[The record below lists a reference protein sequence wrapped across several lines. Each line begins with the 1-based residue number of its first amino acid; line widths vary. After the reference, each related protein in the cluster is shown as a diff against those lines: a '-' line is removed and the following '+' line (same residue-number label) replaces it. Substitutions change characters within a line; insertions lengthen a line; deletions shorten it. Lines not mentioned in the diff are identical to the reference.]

1 LDLAAFFFSAHI
13 QFSSPTSFPK
23 MLRTSDQGL
32 KCPQEIAQFS
42 STEGVSLGREVVINI
57 GDV

>member
-1 LDLAAFFFSAHI
+1 
-13 QFSSPTSFPK
+13 

-42 STEGVSLGREVVINI
+42 SNEGVGPVREVVINI